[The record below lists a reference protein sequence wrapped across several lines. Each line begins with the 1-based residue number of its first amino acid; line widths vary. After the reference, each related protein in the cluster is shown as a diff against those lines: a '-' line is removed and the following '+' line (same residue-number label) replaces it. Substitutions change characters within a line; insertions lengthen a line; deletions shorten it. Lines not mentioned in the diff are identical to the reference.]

1 MTGKPVEAGDVN
13 VKGESGGDDREK
25 SKPNLKAT
33 LDIKANMRK
42 KAGVRSPWLRVLKGN
57 TDAVRCLVALPD
69 GRLALGSQDG
79 TVRVWRVDGKKR
91 EIGRASCRERV

>member
-1 MTGKPVEAGDVN
+1 MSTDAAVPQPVPVQVAGQLSATQGNASPPHEGTIELTGKPVEAGDVN

-42 KAGVRSPWLRVLKGN
+42 KAGVRSPWLRVLKG
-57 TDAVRCLVALPD
+57 D
-69 GRLALGSQDG
+69 
-79 TVRVWRVDGKKR
+79 
-91 EIGRASCRERV
+91 